1 MKTIDAKAAKRLQ
14 AESNIWVATVR
25 SDGRPHL
32 TPVWFA
38 WHGGKVYICIDPASV
53 KARNLAVNDRIT
65 LALED
70 GSSPIIL
77 EGAGR
82 PVNVA
87 EQLQE
92 VVDEFK
98 RKYDWD
104 IITDGQYSLLI
115 EITPEKMLNWGGG
128 G

>member
-1 MKTIDAKAAKRLQ
+1 MKTIDATAEKRLH
-14 AESNIWVATVR
+14 AESNIWAATAR
-25 SDGRPHL
+25 ADGRPHL

-38 WHGGKVYICIDPASV
+38 WQGGKVYICIDPASV
-53 KARNLAVNDRIT
+53 KARNLAANDRIA

-77 EGAGR
+77 EGVGR
-82 PVNVA
+82 PVNGA
-87 EQLQE
+87 DRPQG

-104 IITDGQYSLLI
+104 IVTDGQYSLLI
-115 EITPEKMLNWGGG
+115 EITPEKILNWGG
-128 G
+128 